1 MLTCLGETFAGRVG
15 ASLLSAIG
23 LPELITITLE
33 SHEQMAIDLASDPQK
48 LAVIRRELER
58 NRSTTPLFN
67 TSLYTKHIETAYD
80 AMYERYQAGLSPDQI
95 VVGN

>member
-1 MLTCLGETFAGRVG
+1 LK
-15 ASLLSAIG
+15 AIG
-23 LPELITITLE
+23 LPELITTTLE
-33 SHEQMAIDLASDPQK
+33 SYEQMAIDLASDPQK

-80 AMYERYQAGLSPDQI
+80 AMYERYQAGLSPDHI

>member
-1 MLTCLGETFAGRVG
+1 
-15 ASLLSAIG
+15 
-23 LPELITITLE
+23 
-33 SHEQMAIDLASDPQK
+33 MAIDLASDPQK
-48 LAVIRRELER
+48 LAVIRLELER

-80 AMYERYQAGLSPDQI
+80 AMYERYQAGLSPDHI